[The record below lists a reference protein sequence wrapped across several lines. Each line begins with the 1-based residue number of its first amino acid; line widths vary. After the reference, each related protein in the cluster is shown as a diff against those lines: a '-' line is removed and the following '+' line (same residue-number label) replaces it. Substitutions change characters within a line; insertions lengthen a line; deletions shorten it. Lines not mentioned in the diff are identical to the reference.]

1 MYHFVH
7 YKAILPTT
15 SESGYRRAMS
25 EGSMSND
32 AIEVKSEL
40 NQPGHT
46 LTGSHFNRNIAEDN
60 RRGPCPHHKAELN
73 PPHLPTSI

>member
-1 MYHFVH
+1 
-7 YKAILPTT
+7 
-15 SESGYRRAMS
+15 
-25 EGSMSND
+25 MSND